1 MKNKI
6 FKILLCFVLLPVFLL
21 TGCGDKS
28 SYTYTIQSSST
39 YGTVS
44 GTGFKNGM
52 SSIQNGKEVTI
63 KATAHQDSKF
73 LAWIYQ
79 GKEIVSREATYTF
92 KAKSKNAG
100 TYIALFEEDKILYVT
115 LTGIDFQM
123 VETENLDTSDPN
135 ISVKVSVGENVN
147 TYKEIY
153 SNSASVSVEEGK
165 TTNFPVSI
173 TDVIKLSSKTPTN
186 ESSYLYR
193 VSIGGLVIDN
203 YTETLYYSDTTIGN
217 EIVYN
222 FETGSYTVTH
232 EILDDDDVTVAKL
245 SLTFSVVNETL
256 LDVIFPKEK

>member
-1 MKNKI
+1 MKNKL

-21 TGCGDKS
+21 TGCGDNS

-39 YGTVS
+39 FGTVS
-44 GTGFKNGM
+44 GTGFKNGTNL
-52 SSIQNGKEVTI
+52 IQNGKDVTI

-79 GKEIVSREATYTF
+79 GKEIVSRDATYTF

-100 TYIALFEEDKILYVT
+100 SYIALFEEDKILYVT

-123 VETENLDTSDPN
+123 IETENLETSDPN
-135 ISVKVSVGENVN
+135 VSIKVSVGENVN

-165 TTNFPVSI
+165 TTNFQVSI
-173 TDVIKLSSKTPTN
+173 KDVMKLSSKTPTN

-193 VSIGGLVIDN
+193 VSIGGLVLDN
-203 YTETLYYSDTTIGN
+203 YTETLYYSDTTVGN
-217 EIVYN
+217 NIVYN
-222 FETGSYTVTH
+222 FETGKHTVTH
-232 EILDDDDVTVAKL
+232 NILDDDDVIVAKL
-245 SLTFSVVNETL
+245 SLTFSVINETV
-256 LDVIFPKEK
+256 LDIIFPKDK